1 MFNFRYPAKYVR
13 LGEHDLRQATET
25 TPIEVRI
32 VQRIQH
38 PYYHRST
45 HYNDIALFKLDRQVE
60 LSPAIRPACL
70 PEKFT
75 VPTKATASGWGLV
88 EYNGTRSDVLLK
100 AELDIFSKDECDNSL
115 STKELYRYG
124 GLMEETMLC
133 AGSHSDNKDTCNG
146 DSGGK
151 KFNL

>member
-13 LGEHDLRQATET
+13 LGEHDLSEATET
-25 TPIEVRI
+25 TAIEFKI

-38 PYYHRST
+38 PHYHRST
-45 HYNDIALFKLDRQVE
+45 HYNDIALFKLDREVE
-60 LSPAIRPACL
+60 FSPAIRPACL

-88 EYNGTRSDVLLK
+88 EYEGSRSDVLLK
-100 AELDIFSKDECDNSL
+100 AELDIFSKDECES
-115 STKELYRYG
+115 SPSIKKLYKN
-124 GLMEETMLC
+124 GLIEETMLC